1 MTQTLVLGSGNRAA
15 MLRATRAAGGKEIQA
30 ALKLD
35 RPRGVLVLN
44 GGTEEP
50 PPELEGRLRSLLGD
64 GLARAAIEQQLT
76 VVTGGT
82 DAGVFRLFGEGL
94 GDRPKAPCIGVVPSG
109 LVSLGAATPTGS
121 KRKGEN
127 RVPLEPHHTH
137 FVLVEGG
144 HWGDETENMLSLVA
158 TLSAEVPSLAV
169 LASGGSLSKRE
180 ILGHVRAGREVVVLA
195 GSGRL
200 ADEITEVVS
209 GGAAPND
216 SEMMEIAAGR
226 ITVFDAQ
233 APISA
238 LVELVHARLG
248 SSRKPPRGLRAL
260 PLFSSLP
267 RLRWKPGSSQPFVS
281 DSTLARCPALRAD
294 VDLLEQELVPQF
306 RRLDEESLR
315 TQNTFRLGQLSL
327 IVGGTAAAA
336 LGAVQTAL
344 GGGVVELAIPEAVL
358 AGLLA
363 GATVYIRGRNAQ
375 REYFTARLKAE
386 RLRAEYFLVLAH
398 AGDYAGVDDSER
410 LRFLRRRIRELESHE
425 EES

>member
-1 MTQTLVLGSGNRAA
+1 VPQSLVLRSGNQAVALLAPRFAD
-15 MLRATRAAGGKEIQA
+15 GKEIQN
-30 ALKLD
+30 ALKLE

-44 GGTEEP
+44 GGTEELP
-50 PPELEGRLRSLLGD
+50 SELEERLGSLLRD
-64 GLARAAIEQQLT
+64 GLVRPAIEQQLT

-82 DAGVFRLFGEGL
+82 DVGIFRLFGEGL
-94 GDRPKAPCIGVVPSG
+94 RDRATAPCIGVVPSS
-109 LVSLGAATPTGS
+109 LVSYGTARTTGS
-121 KRKGEN
+121 KPGDESQ
-127 RVPLEPHHTH
+127 VPLEPHHSH
-137 FVLVEGG
+137 FVLIEAD
-144 HWGDETENMLSLVA
+144 HWGDETEAMLSLVA
-158 TLSAEVPSLAV
+158 TLSAEAPSLAV
-169 LASGGSLSKRE
+169 LANGGSVSKRE
-180 ILGHVRAGREVVVLA
+180 MLGHVRAGREVVVLA

-200 ADEITEVVS
+200 ADEITEAVA
-209 GGAAPND
+209 GHAAPND
-216 SEMMEIAAGR
+216 AEMMEIAAGR

-233 APISA
+233 APAAA

-248 SSRKPPRGLRAL
+248 SSGIPARGLRAL

-267 RLRWKPGSSQPFVS
+267 RLRWKPGNSQPFVS

-336 LGAVQTAL
+336 LGAVQTAV
-344 GGGVVELAIPEAVL
+344 GGGVVALAIPEAIL

-386 RLRAEYFLVLAH
+386 RLRAEYFLALAH

-410 LRFLRRRIRELESHE
+410 LRFLRRRIRAIESHQ